1 MTMVGVEFICPV
13 ELVSLSARRM
23 HAWGLLSASVGK
35 EEKPLTRL
43 HRYPAVSK
51 ARADNY
57 NKKHCHQNI
66 MIGSFVWVYFYLVFL
81 FNYCLLNLF
90 IYIIYYGEIKLYNY
104 IMSHLVTLNATM

>member
-43 HRYPAVSK
+43 HIDIQLSLKPERTT
-51 ARADNY
+51 
-57 NKKHCHQNI
+57 I
-66 MIGSFVWVYFYLVFL
+66 MKSTAIKIYDWFVCLGVFL
-81 FNYCLLNLF
+81 FSVF
-90 IYIIYYGEIKLYNY
+90 
-104 IMSHLVTLNATM
+104 V